1 LAARPP
7 QRSLSKREPR
17 NVVGVPGGPLGHDPR
32 YKAALGAVGDMLP
45 LAVRELKEL
54 RTDGRTPPGVRLKA
68 IERVMVLNGLTE
80 PQPQHS
86 DRQELVRFLVEHK
99 ITLEH
104 AAIPVPEEYLEGEYS
119 EVKYQLLPE

>member
-17 NVVGVPGGPLGHDPR
+17 NVVGAPGGPLGHDPC
-32 YKAALGAVGDMLP
+32 YKAARGAVGDMLP

-54 RTDGRTPPGVRLKA
+54 LTDNRTSLGVRLKA

-80 PQPQHS
+80 PQHS
-86 DRQELVRFLVEHK
+86 DRQELVRFLVEHR
-99 ITLEH
+99 ISLDN
-104 AAIPVPEEYLEGEYS
+104 AAIPVPEEYLEGEVS
-119 EVKYQLLPE
+119 EIEIQLLPG